1 MEVRDMGKK
10 RRALVILRKKGH
22 RVAVHMRGEA
32 GDVIPMLCHALAR
45 VLWESRKDGVTP
57 GAIADEMRDILVEEM
72 LACAKEE
79 ADGN

>member
-1 MEVRDMGKK
+1 MEKK
-10 RRALVILRKKGH
+10 RRALVILRKKGR
-22 RVAVHMRGEA
+22 RVAVFMKGET
-32 GDVIPMLCHALAR
+32 GDVIPMLGNALAR
-45 VLWESRKDGVTP
+45 ALWESRKDGVTP

>member
-1 MEVRDMGKK
+1 MEKK

-22 RVAVHMRGEA
+22 RVAVIVRGEA
-32 GDVIPMLCHALAR
+32 GDVIPMLGHALGRA
-45 VLWESRKDGVTP
+45 LWASRKDGATP
-57 GAIADEMRDILVEEM
+57 GALADEMRNILVKEM